1 MKVFSTIILG
11 AGSGDRMSGI
21 DKILSEISGLPAIL
35 HSVNA
40 FLEVGIFQN
49 TIVVANTDNIAELKR
64 LLSASKYQSVDVVL
78 GGKRRQDSV
87 KIGLD
92 KIRSSDYVM
101 IHDGARPCVSPAL
114 IKRGVVA
121 AETSDA
127 AIPVVPITDTV
138 KMLSDS
144 AVLSTI
150 DRSSLYASQ
159 TPQVFNYRTIAELH
173 LNLTSDVTDDASVIE
188 INGGNVSTFNGDPEN
203 IKMTNPIDIEM
214 AEVILKRRKS

>member
-1 MKVFSTIILG
+1 MKVFSAIILG

-101 IHDGARPCVSPAL
+101 IHDGARPCVSLAL

>member
-1 MKVFSTIILG
+1 MKVFSAIILG

-49 TIVVANTDNIAELKR
+49 TIIVENADNIAELKR

-114 IKRGVVA
+114 IKRG
-121 AETSDA
+121 
-127 AIPVVPITDTV
+127 
-138 KMLSDS
+138 
-144 AVLSTI
+144 
-150 DRSSLYASQ
+150 
-159 TPQVFNYRTIAELH
+159 
-173 LNLTSDVTDDASVIE
+173 
-188 INGGNVSTFNGDPEN
+188 
-203 IKMTNPIDIEM
+203 
-214 AEVILKRRKS
+214 